1 VGIAYTVCYE
11 ASGTQQAT
19 GNILTM
25 MQFIALLTT
34 LLIEGLGMAL
44 IARLLPGWRGR
55 WARAVAL
62 ALGLNLVSHTLF
74 WYTLTAV
81 SARGETAILLAELAV
96 VAAEGAV
103 YAVTVAHP
111 WWSGWPVSLLLNG
124 ASWVLGSYVWRLV

>member
-1 VGIAYTVCYE
+1 MGIAYTVCYE

-62 ALGLNLVSHTLF
+62 ALVLNLVSHTLF

-111 WWSGWPVSLLLNG
+111 RWSGWPVSLLLNG